1 MLRSRLD
8 RAFAHYVRTGDP
20 RSLGRVF
27 DGCAVELYR
36 LAWHLLGDR
45 HAAEDLVQQ
54 TFVIAIEQA
63 ASFDGGRRVLPWLC
77 GILTHRALQ
86 LRRQLRQRAAADA
99 AQRATGADV
108 VVDAAAD
115 AAARETSATVAA
127 TVRTLPEP
135 YRQVLLLHLVHELA
149 PKEVAEALARPDATV
164 RTQLA
169 RGLELLRKALPLG
182 IGGFAA
188 GCVPAPT
195 GLALVRDMVMAHA
208 GRAAAGGATVT
219 AGVGWLVLS
228 GVLAMKK
235 VLFVVVVLL
244 AVLCSWPWWGMD
256 PTPPGSLDAGR
267 GPAAGVAVQSASTP
281 NAASPGGAAADR
293 LAVPAPVDPRT
304 AALDVLVLW
313 HDGNPAADVAV
324 RCRPRP
330 FDSEPWLRVVRTGD
344 DGVAHLVGLPPGSA
358 NVLTARGA
366 SADVELV
373 AGTGQ
378 RVTIPLDQGIDV
390 RGRVVDL
397 DDRPIAGATVW
408 MSVVRNSD
416 DGEVVATSGPD
427 GTFTIRGAAEGF
439 TVTATAPGFGCA
451 RVARVR
457 TRDLVLT
464 LRPAPGVLVGTVVD
478 PAGKPVADARVLL
491 GVTMQGNGV
500 HQRPMGEIIGQDLWP
515 SRFLRTDAEGRFRAE
530 GLPLLPWPLWV
541 AAPGFA
547 AAWREVPLRADA
559 ETTVMVQLTH
569 GAAVRG
575 RITASS
581 GAVAAGAEVHV
592 TPDLPAPHPL
602 IGLGMKVFTL
612 PPLFARHSTTTD
624 AGGGYQLANVLPG
637 KLTIHVW
644 HRGAFART
652 ECELGDGQTLVW
664 DPVLAPEAGPSG
676 QPLHGVLVD
685 EDGKPL
691 ESWDVWVAEPGDARD
706 PSRISVRDGG
716 TFRTNAVP
724 PGRHRLFAQPRDPQL
739 GAEVDL
745 GEFDVANCPLRL
757 VVPRSKLP
765 TSRLRGCIALPA
777 GVAGAGCYVRVAG
790 AQGSVRVPCDATGR
804 YEAGPMSAGT
814 YRVKVEGDAFGVF
827 PIGSFDVVDGKD
839 TDAATF
845 LVPTP
850 GTLVVTMVDAAGRR
864 VPDAWVSAIAIGGD
878 AGRGGRLAH
887 RDGIARGNLPAGRWR
902 LESSNLTPMAAME
915 VEVRSAETTDVRFVV
930 PAGVPLVLRVP
941 PGARECGCLCV
952 RWLDG
957 NGQLVREGNTY
968 GHHAGTDQS
977 YSAPVGRYTLEAVD
991 AEGRKATTSFEL
1003 LGGDSARVVE
1013 LPLPAR

>member
-8 RAFAHYVRTGDP
+8 RAFGHYVRTGDP
-20 RSLGRVF
+20 RALGRVF

-54 TFVIAIEQA
+54 TFVVAIEQA
-63 ASFDGGRRVLPWLC
+63 PSFDGGRRVLPWLC

-86 LRRQLRQRAAADA
+86 LRRQLRQRAAVDA
-99 AQRATGADV
+99 AQRAAGADV

-115 AAARETSATVAA
+115 AAARETAATVAA
-127 TVRTLPEP
+127 SVRALPEP

-188 GCVPAPT
+188 GCVPPPT

-208 GRAAAGGATVT
+208 GRAAAGGAAGT
-219 AGVGWLVLS
+219 AGVGWLALS

-256 PTPPGSLDAGR
+256 PTPPGNVDAGR
-267 GPAAGVAVQSASTP
+267 GPAAAVAVQSAPTP
-281 NAASPGGAAADR
+281 NAASSGGAAADR
-293 LAVPAPVDPRT
+293 LAVPAPLDPRT
-304 AALDVLVLW
+304 AGLDVLVLW
-313 HDGNPAADVAV
+313 HDGTPAADVAV

-330 FDSEPWLRVVRTGD
+330 FDFEAWLRSARTGD
-344 DGVAHLVGLPPGSA
+344 DGVAHLVGLPPGPA
-358 NVLTARGA
+358 NVLTGRGA

-390 RGRVVDL
+390 HGRVVDL
-397 DDRPIAGATVW
+397 DDRPIVGATVW
-408 MSVVRNSD
+408 MSVVRFSD

-427 GTFTIRGAAEGF
+427 GAFTIRGAGESFA
-439 TVTATAPGFGCA
+439 VTATAPGFGCA
-451 RVARVR
+451 RVAWVR
-457 TRDLVLT
+457 ARDLVLT

-491 GVTMQGNGV
+491 GMTMTANGV
-500 HQRPMGEIIGQDLWP
+500 HQRLLGEITGQDVWP
-515 SRFLRTDAEGRFRAE
+515 SRFLRTDAEGRFRTE

-541 AAPGFA
+541 GAPGFA
-547 AAWREVPLRADA
+547 AAWREVSVRADA
-559 ETTVMVQLTH
+559 ETAVTVQLTH

-575 RITASS
+575 RITDSS
-581 GAVAAGAEVHV
+581 GAPAAGAEVHV

-612 PPLFARHSTTTD
+612 PPLFAQHSTTTD
-624 AGGGYQLANVLPG
+624 ADGGYQLANVLPG
-637 KLTIHVW
+637 KLSIHVW
-644 HRGAFART
+644 HRRAFART
-652 ECELGDGQTLVW
+652 ECELADGQTLVW
-664 DPVLAPEAGPSG
+664 DAVVVPEAGPSG

-691 ESWDVWVAEPGDARD
+691 ESWNVWIDEPGDAHD
-706 PSRISVRDGG
+706 PRISVRDGG

-745 GEFDVANCPLRL
+745 GEVDVADCPLRL
-757 VVPRSKLP
+757 VVPRAKVP
-765 TSRLRGCIALPA
+765 TARLRGCVAPPA
-777 GVAGAGCYVRVAG
+777 GAAGASCHVWVAGAH
-790 AQGSVRVPCDATGR
+790 GSLRVPCDATGR
-804 YEAGPMSAGT
+804 YEAGPIPAGM

-827 PIGSFDVVDGKD
+827 PIGSFAVVDGKD
-839 TDAATF
+839 TDAGTF

-850 GTLVVTMVDAAGRR
+850 GTLVVKMVDAAGRR

-878 AGRGGRLAH
+878 AGRGGGLVH
-887 RDGIARGNLPAGRWR
+887 REGVARGNLPAGRWR
-902 LESSNLTPMAAME
+902 LESRNLTPMAAME

-930 PAGVPLVLRVP
+930 PTGVPLVLRVP
-941 PGARECGCLCV
+941 PGARECGRLSV
-952 RWLDG
+952 RWLDDS
-957 NGQLVREGNTY
+957 GQLLREGNIY
-968 GHHAGTDQS
+968 EQDAGTEQS
-977 YSAPVGRYTLEAVD
+977 YSAPAGRYTLEAVD
-991 AEGRKATTSFEL
+991 GEGRKATTSFEL
-1003 LGGDSARVVE
+1003 RGGDPAKVVE